1 MVIEAVSDLAGNA
14 KEMIRFVDEEVVNE
28 YDNFVKII
36 ESYEADSEEA
46 SSTFSGFATMS
57 GESVKTMND
66 MKEGINNISS
76 ITVQAG
82 ENKNISD
89 GLSGEVSK
97 FEKM

>member
-1 MVIEAVSDLAGNA
+1 
-14 KEMIRFVDEEVVNE
+14 
-28 YDNFVKII
+28 
-36 ESYEADSEEA
+36 
-46 SSTFSGFATMS
+46 MS